1 MKRSITTNTNEKWVL
16 IKNGTYTMVD
26 TGKKIFKLPFD
37 LDRTISF
44 LYKMGF
50 MKQILNRTLAS
61 E

>member
-1 MKRSITTNTNEKWVL
+1 MMKRSITTNTNEKWVL

-44 LYKMGF
+44 LYKMGV
-50 MKQILNRTLAS
+50 MK
-61 E
+61 